1 MYRTIIVPLDGS
13 PLAEQALPAATM
25 LASRGGAKVALIR
38 VHNSYPLE
46 PLAAALEA
54 PNDARWNEILRADE
68 NEYLARIALRIETEV
83 GRVVSTALLDGGIM
97 EGICA
102 FVGTVPAPLIVMS
115 THGLSGFS
123 RMWLGSVAD
132 GVVRHTTAPVLLI
145 RGDEKSPPQPE
156 DRTQGFQNIVVP
168 VDGSPF
174 AEQVLEHAV
183 ELAHITHARV
193 LLLEI
198 VRPLRPPIYASV
210 PEYPMQLT
218 PEEFIEQTTQ
228 ELVAR
233 AEGYVSKLAARLRA
247 AHAPLD
253 IRAEV
258 RTANEAAGV
267 IIETAKRRGAD
278 LIAMATHGRGV
289 SRLVVGS
296 VADKVL
302 RGGPGALLL
311 IRPRPD

>member
-1 MYRTIIVPLDGS
+1 MYRTLIVPLDGS
-13 PLAEQALPAATM
+13 PLAEQALPVATM
-25 LASRGGAKVALIR
+25 LASRGGAKLVLIR
-38 VHNSYPLE
+38 VHNSYPVE
-46 PLAAALEA
+46 PIAAALEA
-54 PNDARWNEILRADE
+54 PNDARWDEILRTDE
-68 NEYLARIALRIETEV
+68 NEYLARIALRLETEV
-83 GRVVSTALLDGGIM
+83 GRVVSTAILDGGIT
-97 EGICA
+97 EAICA
-102 FVGTVPAPLIVMS
+102 FVATVPEPLIVMS

-132 GVVRHTTAPVLLI
+132 GVVRHTTAPVLML
-145 RGDEKSPPQPE
+145 RGDEEAPAQPE
-156 DRTQGFQNIVVP
+156 EPMHGFRNIVVP

-174 AEQVLEHAV
+174 AEQVLEHAL
-183 ELAHITHARV
+183 ELAHITHAHV

-210 PEYPMQLT
+210 PEYPMQLS
-218 PEEFIEQTTQ
+218 PEEFIEETTQ

-233 AEGYVSKLAARLRA
+233 AESYVSKLAARLRA

-278 LIAMATHGRGV
+278 LIAMATHGRGL
-289 SRLVVGS
+289 SRVVVGS

-311 IRPRPD
+311 VRPRMD